1 MNPYLK
7 LAYLFILFLFMMFH
21 IAIVSI
27 VNLGYIVWDP
37 LLLTLPGLIV
47 GMLYLLGEF
56 TEYYMH
62 NFRDMVFVDPDN
74 L

>member
-7 LAYLFILFLFMMFH
+7 LSYLFILFSAMMLH
-21 IAIVSI
+21 IVIVSQ

-37 LLLTLPGLIV
+37 LLLTMPGLIV
-47 GMLYLLGEF
+47 GQLYLVGELV
-56 TEYYMH
+56 ERWLKV
-62 NFRDMVFVDPDN
+62 RDVVLVDPDN